1 MLNNKTGSR
10 KYSKRMDR
18 LQLYESKKLRRET
31 PLSPLLRI
39 FAGQSVHNHRPMY
52 FRDVAGL
59 EDLKTYLRRTAQ
71 TRQIAHAQLFAG
83 EEGGGAF
90 PLALAYARYLNCQM
104 PTDTDAC
111 GHCPSC
117 LKYDVLAHP
126 DLFFVYPVVNASSSP
141 TPSDD
146 YIRQWREMLGSESYF
161 TPADWL
167 EYIKAGNSQPIIYS
181 KEAEAVEQKLSF
193 RIYEA
198 SYRVVMI
205 WQPERMNEAMAN
217 KLLKLIEE
225 PPEHT
230 LFFMI
235 SSEPDKVLGTIRSR
249 TQLINVRLLHE
260 IEIVEALS
268 RNNKGNT
275 ADIIRIAH
283 LAEGNYR
290 RAMDLYRG
298 EWADRDNF
306 VLMGRM
312 MGSIIKGDPSKMRP
326 VADELAALGRVSQI
340 GFLTYC
346 LRLFRE
352 LYISRVEVAKLNY
365 LSPEEE
371 SFVDMLSGGITG
383 QNIRPVMEEVEL
395 AIRHI
400 RQNGN
405 GRMIFFDLLL
415 RLTAA
420 LAPALRAK
428 GLK

>member
-1 MLNNKTGSR
+1 
-10 KYSKRMDR
+10 
-18 LQLYESKKLRRET
+18 
-31 PLSPLLRI
+31 
-39 FAGQSVHNHRPMY
+39 MY

-249 TQLINVRLLHE
+249 VKQTEFHQA
-260 IEIVEALS
+260 VEAHRRQIGIQCAFQRGFLFVCGEDGMS
-268 RNNKGNT
+268 QSGT
-275 ADIIRIAH
+275 EF
-283 LAEGNYR
+283 AEGGKVHVLRDGGGREARFQMSCQFGGVSGACLRQAAGKHTQFDQAVGVKR
-290 RAMDLYRG
+290 RRVGAEFRG
-298 EWADRDNF
+298 EGIHLF
-306 VLMGRM
+306 G
-312 MGSIIKGDPSKMRP
+312 GH
-326 VADELAALGRVSQI
+326 VSS
-340 GFLTYC
+340 L
-346 LRLFRE
+346 
-352 LYISRVEVAKLNY
+352 
-365 LSPEEE
+365 
-371 SFVDMLSGGITG
+371 
-383 QNIRPVMEEVEL
+383 
-395 AIRHI
+395 
-400 RQNGN
+400 
-405 GRMIFFDLLL
+405 
-415 RLTAA
+415 
-420 LAPALRAK
+420 
-428 GLK
+428 

>member
-1 MLNNKTGSR
+1 
-10 KYSKRMDR
+10 
-18 LQLYESKKLRRET
+18 
-31 PLSPLLRI
+31 
-39 FAGQSVHNHRPMY
+39 
-52 FRDVAGL
+52 
-59 EDLKTYLRRTAQ
+59 
-71 TRQIAHAQLFAG
+71 
-83 EEGGGAF
+83 
-90 PLALAYARYLNCQM
+90 M

-117 LKYDVLAHP
+117 VKYDALAHP

-141 TPSDD
+141 APSDD

-268 RNNKGNT
+268 RNNQGNT

-371 SFVDMLSGGITG
+371 SFVDMLNGGITG